1 MHMVCDAFD
10 SVDNMREGQPLPY
23 DLTGRIKQFQ
33 HKRALKKS
41 IGNFLCFLLFVY
53 IFTCVHVCKKRTR
66 GGEFCFLREGEPL
79 PYGVGE
85 YQPIYSVTLN
95 SGRQGCRPLLKKDN
109 KMLSLDAEIFECLCK
124 WKQHKFV
131 KFTINTFAC

>member
-1 MHMVCDAFD
+1 M
-10 SVDNMREGQPLPY
+10 L
-23 DLTGRIKQFQ
+23 
-33 HKRALKKS
+33 
-41 IGNFLCFLLFVY
+41 LLFVY
-53 IFTCVHVCKKRTR
+53 IFTCVHVCNYAEIYAKKRTR
-66 GGEFCFLREGEPL
+66 GGEFCFLREGKPL

-85 YQPIYSVTLN
+85 YQPIYSITLN

-109 KMLSLDAEIFECLCK
+109 KMLSLDAEIFERLGK

>member
-1 MHMVCDAFD
+1 M
-10 SVDNMREGQPLPY
+10 
-23 DLTGRIKQFQ
+23 
-33 HKRALKKS
+33 
-41 IGNFLCFLLFVY
+41 LFA
-53 IFTCVHVCKKRTR
+53 ICVHIYMCACVQLCRNLRKKRTR
-66 GGEFCFLREGEPL
+66 GGEFCFLREGKPL

-85 YQPIYSVTLN
+85 YQPIYSITLN

-109 KMLSLDAEIFECLCK
+109 KMLSLDAEIFERLGK